1 MLENVATISPMF
13 QNLLNR
19 MAKDMRFVGIFYII
33 VGGFYCLSIIGAIM
47 GVPFIICG
55 IRLRES
61 ANFFDNYSFGGDTG
75 ILENAIERQSK
86 FFFIQ
91 KVLFII
97 GIVLMILYII
107 FIFAFLAKFMSSF
120 SPGSFPSS

>member
-13 QNLLNR
+13 QNLLNK

-33 VGGFYCLSIIGAIM
+33 VGGFTCLSIIGAII
-47 GVPFIICG
+47 GVPYIICG

-61 ANFFDNYSFGGDTG
+61 ANFFDNYSYGGDTG
-75 ILENAIERQSK
+75 ILENAIDKQSR

-91 KVLFII
+91 KVIMIITII
-97 GIVLMILYII
+97 GLVLYII
-107 FIFAFLAKFMSSF
+107 FIIAFLGKFLSSF
-120 SPGSFPSS
+120 SGGSFPST

>member
-13 QNLLNR
+13 QNLLNK

-33 VGGFYCLSIIGAIM
+33 VGGFTCLSIIGAII
-47 GVPFIICG
+47 GVPYIICG

-61 ANFFDNYSFGGDTG
+61 ANFFDNYSYGGDTG
-75 ILENAIERQSK
+75 ILENAIDKQSR

-91 KVLFII
+91 KVIMII
-97 GIVLMILYII
+97 TIVMLVLYII
-107 FIFAFLAKFMSSF
+107 FIFAFIGKFMSSF
-120 SPGSFPSS
+120 GGGSFPST

>member
-13 QNLLNR
+13 QNLLNK

-33 VGGFYCLSIIGAIM
+33 VGGFTCLSIIGAII
-47 GVPFIICG
+47 GVPYIICG

-61 ANFFDNYSFGGDTG
+61 ANFFDNYSYGGDTG
-75 ILENAIERQSK
+75 ILENAVERQSK

-91 KVLFII
+91 KVIMII
-97 GIVLMILYII
+97 TIVGLVLYII
-107 FIFAFLAKFMSSF
+107 FIIAFLGKFLSSF
-120 SPGSFPSS
+120 GGGSFPST

>member
-13 QNLLNR
+13 QNLLNK

-33 VGGFYCLSIIGAIM
+33 MGGFYCLSIIGALI

-61 ANFFDNYSFGGDTG
+61 ANFFDNYSYGGDTG
-75 ILENAIERQSK
+75 ILENAVERQSK

-91 KVLFII
+91 KVLMII
-97 GIVLMILYII
+97 GIVLIVLYII
-107 FIFAFLAKFMSSF
+107 FIFAFLGKFLSSF
-120 SPGSFPSS
+120 GGGSFPST

>member
-13 QNLLNR
+13 QNLLNK

-33 VGGFYCLSIIGAIM
+33 VGGFTCLSIIGAII
-47 GVPFIICG
+47 GVPYIICG

-61 ANFFDNYSFGGDTG
+61 ANFFDNYSYGGDTG
-75 ILENAIERQSK
+75 ILENAIDKQSR

-91 KVLFII
+91 KVIMIITII
-97 GIVLMILYII
+97 GLVLYII
-107 FIFAFLAKFMSSF
+107 FIIAFLGKFLSSF
-120 SPGSFPSS
+120 GGGSFPST

>member
-1 MLENVATISPMF
+1 MLENVTTISPMF
-13 QNLLNR
+13 QNMLNK

-33 VGGFYCLSIIGAIM
+33 IGGFTCLSIIGALL
-47 GVPFIICG
+47 GVPYIICG

-91 KVLFII
+91 KVLLII
-97 GIVLMILYII
+97 GIVIMILYII
-107 FIFAFLAKFMSSF
+107 FFIAFLGKFLSSF
-120 SPGSFPSS
+120 GSGTFPST